1 MYCHR
6 NIDDTYVTSSRLLP
20 GFFRAESFLISSSG
34 RITRFTPRP
43 EFQSFP
49 SPLKYEHV
57 SEHTKRPNGPFGNT
71 DIGPKRLLR
80 NRPSLVAKWRLTL
93 FANGFSVIRCQEKIR
108 NFREELRDLHEN
120 GWALFGLWRSVT
132 AQGQIAEAQEIRKR
146 FDRAWKDA
154 DVTLSTSVF

>member
-1 MYCHR
+1 MR
-6 NIDDTYVTSSRLLP
+6 MSPN
-20 GFFRAESFLISSSG
+20 
-34 RITRFTPRP
+34 TPRGP
-43 EFQSFP
+43 TAHSAI
-49 SPLKYEHV
+49 L
-57 SEHTKRPNGPFGNT
+57 TLARNG
-71 DIGPKRLLR
+71 LLR

>member
-1 MYCHR
+1 MSP
-6 NIDDTYVTSSRLLP
+6 N
-20 GFFRAESFLISSSG
+20 
-34 RITRFTPRP
+34 TPRGP
-43 EFQSFP
+43 TAHSAI
-49 SPLKYEHV
+49 L
-57 SEHTKRPNGPFGNT
+57 TLARNG
-71 DIGPKRLLR
+71 LLR